1 MNNSETFRKN
11 SLLSAEASKV
21 AIEIYSEHQLSKTD
35 LIAEFNA
42 IPTDASQEV
51 KDAYM
56 VKRNDYLAKERKIQ
70 TYSEAILKL
79 DGFEKKY
86 LATKIGMLDIEFQE
100 EDIVQEFLSLE
111 VDGVSRLKL
120 LIEEI
125 LNEKITE
132 LPSF

>member
-21 AIEIYSEHQLSKTD
+21 AIEIYSNHVASKID

-42 IPTDASQEV
+42 IQSNASQEV

-70 TYSEAILKL
+70 TYSEAIFKL

-86 LATKIGMLDIEFQE
+86 LATKIGMLNIEFQE
-100 EDIVQEFLSLE
+100 EDIVSEFLSIE
-111 VDGVSRLKL
+111 VNGVSQLKI

>member
-21 AIEIYSEHQLSKTD
+21 AIEIYSDHQLSKTD
-35 LIAEFNA
+35 LISEFNA

-70 TYSEAILKL
+70 SYSEAIFKL

-86 LATKIGMLDIEFQE
+86 LATKIGMLNIEFQE
-100 EDIVQEFLSLE
+100 DDIVNEFLSLE
-111 VDGVSRLKL
+111 VEGVSRLKI